1 METIW
6 LITGG
11 IVALGLFIVVAK
23 FFFRLLRHLIIA
35 VVLGVVLM
43 FFWYAS
49 SRPPKNPNI
58 GKHAYVTRTGE
69 YLGEVTGEATDPQRG
84 PVWIVK
90 PPNQPPTSYKKTA
103 VTLKE
108 K

>member
-1 METIW
+1 MENIW
-6 LITGG
+6 LMVSG
-11 IVALGLFIVVAK
+11 IVALGLFIIVAK
-23 FFFRLLRHLIIA
+23 FFFRLLKHLIIA

-43 FFWYAS
+43 FFWYYS
-49 SRPPKNPNI
+49 TQPPKNPNI
-58 GKHAYVTRTGE
+58 GKRAYVTRTGE
-69 YLGEVTGEATDPQRG
+69 YLGEVTGETTDPKRG

-90 PPNQPPTSYKKTA
+90 PPNQPSASYRKAA

>member
-1 METIW
+1 MENIW
-6 LITGG
+6 LIVGG
-11 IVALGLFIVVAK
+11 IVALGLFIIVAK
-23 FFFRLLRHLIIA
+23 FFFRLLKHLIIA
-35 VVLGVVLM
+35 VVLGFVLM

-49 SRPPKNPNI
+49 SRQPRNPNI

-69 YLGEVTGEATDPQRG
+69 YLGEVAGETTDPKRG

-90 PPNQPPTSYKKTA
+90 PPDQPPTSYKKSA
-103 VTLKE
+103 VTLRE